1 MKHVGGRSLISF
13 YEIFYQ
19 ILKVVYSF
27 LWPLF
32 MNQLLILIDPPRHQR
47 PRKILYVL
55 IFIGTPKFRK

>member
-1 MKHVGGRSLISF
+1 MKYVGGRSLISF

-32 MNQLLILIDPPRHQR
+32 MNQLLILIDPDIKDHV
-47 PRKILYVL
+47 KFYTYLYRNTEVS
-55 IFIGTPKFRK
+55 